1 MEWELLPLPL
11 FLMIS
16 ILLNS
21 VIAVAGVI
29 PSAFLTAINVSV
41 LGLVPGILV
50 SIVGEAVGAVVSFIL
65 YRKALHRYVSPN
77 GSRFQRLRE
86 SEGTEAWFLVLGMRL
101 MPFVPSGLV
110 TLSAAFSRM
119 TLASFAVASTIGKI
133 CLGHG
138 RTGGDGSDAV
148 NDWMAAVF
156 SWCRRHDVSFVANAS
171 KKWRENVTKRF
182 DETFAGRLFPQ
193 HGPID

>member
-1 MEWELLPLPL
+1 MIMEWELLPLPL

-21 VIAVAGVI
+21 VIAVAGVL

-50 SIVGEAVGAVVSFIL
+50 SIVGEAVGAIVSFIL

-86 SEGTEAWFLVLGMRL
+86 SEGAEAWFLVLGMRL

-133 CLGHG
+133 PALVMEGL
-138 RTGGDGSDAV
+138 AV
-148 NDWMAAVF
+148 TAAMQLTIGWQLFLVG
-156 SWCRRHDVSFVANAS
+156 VVAITYLV
-171 KKWRENVTKRF
+171 WRMRQRSGEKM
-182 DETFAGRLFPQ
+182 
-193 HGPID
+193 

>member
-11 FLMIS
+11 FLVIS
-16 ILLNS
+16 IILNS
-21 VIAVAGVI
+21 VIAVAGVL

-65 YRKALHRYVSPN
+65 YRKALNRYTSPS

-86 SEGTEAWFLVLGMRL
+86 SDGAEAWFLVLGMRL

-119 TLASFAVASTIGKI
+119 TLASFAVASTIGKVPALI
-133 CLGHG
+133 MEGL
-138 RTGGDGSDAV
+138 AV
-148 NDWMAAVF
+148 TAAMQLTVGWQLF
-156 SWCRRHDVSFVANAS
+156 LVGLVGVSYLVWRMRQRRGE
-171 KKWRENVTKRF
+171 K
-182 DETFAGRLFPQ
+182 
-193 HGPID
+193 I

>member
-11 FLMIS
+11 FLIMS

-21 VIAVAGVI
+21 VIAVAGVL

-50 SIVGEAVGAVVSFIL
+50 SIVGEAIGAIVSFIL
-65 YRKALHRYVSPN
+65 YRKALHRYTSPN
-77 GSRFQRLRE
+77 GGRFQRLRE
-86 SEGTEAWFLVLGMRL
+86 ATGAEAWFLVLSMRL

-119 TLASFAVASTIGKI
+119 TLASFAFASTIGKVPALI
-133 CLGHG
+133 MEGL
-138 RTGGDGSDAV
+138 AV
-148 NDWMAAVF
+148 TAAMQLTVGWQLF
-156 SWCRRHDVSFVANAS
+156 LVGLVGVSYLVWRMRQRRGE
-171 KKWRENVTKRF
+171 K
-182 DETFAGRLFPQ
+182 
-193 HGPID
+193 I

>member
-1 MEWELLPLPL
+1 MGMEWELLPLPL

-21 VIAVAGVI
+21 VIAVAGVL

-86 SEGTEAWFLVLGMRL
+86 SEGAEAWFLVLGMRL
-101 MPFVPSGLV
+101 
-110 TLSAAFSRM
+110 
-119 TLASFAVASTIGKI
+119 
-133 CLGHG
+133 
-138 RTGGDGSDAV
+138 
-148 NDWMAAVF
+148 
-156 SWCRRHDVSFVANAS
+156 
-171 KKWRENVTKRF
+171 
-182 DETFAGRLFPQ
+182 
-193 HGPID
+193 